1 MGGENQE
8 MLRSTSTI
16 ARSNVLGRFLGTQSY
31 STIAVGP
38 KDEPRFLEC
47 FKAYYDRA
55 SVHSHY
61 PPELLQDLKSCK
73 AILRVEFPIQIQTGE
88 WKQIVGYRAQHSMHR
103 LPCKGG
109 IRFAPEVDLQEV
121 MALASLMT
129 FKCAIADVPFGG
141 AKGGVAVDPK
151 TLSVETLEKVTR
163 SYTLALCQ
171 KNFIGPGLDV
181 PAPDMGTGAREM
193 AWIKDTYQQFNNMDV
208 DSAACV
214 TGKSVHSGGIR
225 GRTEATGLG
234 VYYGIREFL
243 NNDIIAQKM
252 GVSTGIKGKS
262 VIVQGFG
269 NVGYWAC
276 KFLEENGAKIIGVG
290 EWNGSIY
297 NENGISVDDL
307 AKYWNKHHS
316 FNGFNGTF
324 LPAERAL
331 EILEAPC
338 DVLIPAAL
346 EKQVHYENAPR
357 IQAKLIGEAANGP
370 LTPRANDILLS
381 KGTVIIP
388 DLLLNVGGVCVSYF
402 EWLKNLAH
410 VRFGRLNKR
419 WEEQGKR
426 ALLDLIE
433 RNSDTK
439 LTPEE
444 ARAIVRGPGEKDIVY
459 SGLDDTMSNACA
471 ETINC
476 AHQNNIDYRTG
487 ALLIAINKVGNAST
501 VTGRVVV

>member
-1 MGGENQE
+1 MGNQE
-8 MLRSTSTI
+8 MLRSTI

-55 SVHSHY
+55 SVHSHQ
-61 PPELLQDLKSCK
+61 PPELLQGLKSCK

-109 IRFAPEVDLQEV
+109 IRFAPEVDLQE
-121 MALASLMT
+121 LMT

-225 GRTEATGLG
+225 GRTEAIGLG

-297 NENGISVDDL
+297 
-307 AKYWNKHHS
+307 
-316 FNGFNGTF
+316 
-324 LPAERAL
+324 
-331 EILEAPC
+331 
-338 DVLIPAAL
+338 
-346 EKQVHYENAPR
+346 
-357 IQAKLIGEAANGP
+357 
-370 LTPRANDILLS
+370 
-381 KGTVIIP
+381 
-388 DLLLNVGGVCVSYF
+388 
-402 EWLKNLAH
+402 
-410 VRFGRLNKR
+410 
-419 WEEQGKR
+419 
-426 ALLDLIE
+426 
-433 RNSDTK
+433 
-439 LTPEE
+439 
-444 ARAIVRGPGEKDIVY
+444 
-459 SGLDDTMSNACA
+459 
-471 ETINC
+471 
-476 AHQNNIDYRTG
+476 
-487 ALLIAINKVGNAST
+487 
-501 VTGRVVV
+501 